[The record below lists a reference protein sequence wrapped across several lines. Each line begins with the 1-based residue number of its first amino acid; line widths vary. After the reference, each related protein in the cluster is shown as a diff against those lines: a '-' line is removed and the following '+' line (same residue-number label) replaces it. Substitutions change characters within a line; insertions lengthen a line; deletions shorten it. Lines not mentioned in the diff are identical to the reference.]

1 MHGYGVKRKNAELH
15 SLRCDMRLKLDV
27 AEMFRNDVM
36 CVRTPGHGTCLPVQQ
51 HHMHTQTHVRPPP
64 ASSVCSY
71 FPHNLDFRGR
81 AYPIPPHLNH
91 MGSDISR
98 YVVKLACAL
107 CTACMMYPTELSFL
121 ESGRAV

>member
-64 ASSVCSY
+64 PLPLCAAISLTTWTFVVERTPFRPTSTTWARISVGTWSNS
-71 FPHNLDFRGR
+71 H
-81 AYPIPPHLNH
+81 AH
-91 MGSDISR
+91 
-98 YVVKLACAL
+98 CAL
-107 CTACMMYPTELSFL
+107 
-121 ESGRAV
+121 RV